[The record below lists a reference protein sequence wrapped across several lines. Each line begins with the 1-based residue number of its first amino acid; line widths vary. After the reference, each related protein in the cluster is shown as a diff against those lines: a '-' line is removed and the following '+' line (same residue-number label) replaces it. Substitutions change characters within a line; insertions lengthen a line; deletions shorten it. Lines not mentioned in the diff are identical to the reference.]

1 MLPLRHPL
9 LASQNASN
17 FQIQQCDLVIN
28 FQHTCQIMQQQRR
41 IYAGDG
47 RNSGIVAE
55 ASNEAPSDDINV
67 VNFLLRVLPKQRP
80 LMASLRDNSEN
91 VEVDVDL
98 MEWIDEDY
106 ESEHHSAAVICN
118 EIIFNFPHFYKNL
131 SLACDFL
138 RSSISTDQ
146 STRAI
151 QSSQLRCNIKLP
163 CADMLFG
170 SNSKD
175 VGQKTI
181 RSLKGRIASVQTEK
195 QIVKSRSFSC
205 SNDNCRLFM
214 MPVTQNFWF
223 FDDLEGAASSECS
236 SCKIRCLVEDVS
248 ACQVAEHQI
257 WMVAFDKECSGRF
270 KLCPVSVYEK
280 IIETP
285 QLHLG
290 CEVEM
295 VIVPLLH
302 CSRRISNAFVQI
314 VFPKRSHQLM
324 APHHCISW
332 RFLKPAH
339 LISKRPTR
347 ADSGV
352 SKPIDAKSFSKS
364 AQHSFDNIMLLH
376 KLILP
381 RWLNIGEVIRVAL
394 TAAVA
399 SCSDRFRTS
408 SSDPTDGAPLK
419 IVFRTDDQEP
429 VMVIVQTIL
438 LLLCKIFEVSFGV
451 VYPNSICTSR
461 ESRIKNEDSGF
472 ATTLHLLR
480 SGVVLLP
487 QVQELF
493 SDSKTNSAKIDILE
507 TIACGKSAVPGTCI
521 IGICCEQEPES
532 TKTKTSNQVRIDR
545 MWDLHF
551 CCKESAKT
559 ESLLGL
565 LDSAALNTQDHLDAV
580 FSDFL
585 SEAHTMFASKN
596 DELSIQQPHQ
606 DNAIFTAYAQSVA
619 MLTSAAVPSGF
630 SIVKRECNVKHLSR
644 IWRAI
649 QCANFKIMDDGD
661 CVLAC
666 VPLFLY

>member
-1 MLPLRHPL
+1 
-9 LASQNASN
+9 
-17 FQIQQCDLVIN
+17 
-28 FQHTCQIMQQQRR
+28 MQQQRR

-175 VGQKTI
+175 VGQRTI

-195 QIVKSRSFSC
+195 QIVKSRSFFC
-205 SNDNCRLFM
+205 SNDSCRLFM

-236 SCKIRCLVEDVS
+236 SCKVRCLVEDVS

-285 QLHLG
+285 QLYLG

-302 CSRRISNAFVQI
+302 CSRRISNAFV
-314 VFPKRSHQLM
+314 
-324 APHHCISW
+324 
-332 RFLKPAH
+332 
-339 LISKRPTR
+339 
-347 ADSGV
+347 
-352 SKPIDAKSFSKS
+352 
-364 AQHSFDNIMLLH
+364 
-376 KLILP
+376 
-381 RWLNIGEVIRVAL
+381 
-394 TAAVA
+394 
-399 SCSDRFRTS
+399 
-408 SSDPTDGAPLK
+408 
-419 IVFRTDDQEP
+419 
-429 VMVIVQTIL
+429 
-438 LLLCKIFEVSFGV
+438 
-451 VYPNSICTSR
+451 
-461 ESRIKNEDSGF
+461 
-472 ATTLHLLR
+472 
-480 SGVVLLP
+480 
-487 QVQELF
+487 
-493 SDSKTNSAKIDILE
+493 
-507 TIACGKSAVPGTCI
+507 
-521 IGICCEQEPES
+521 
-532 TKTKTSNQVRIDR
+532 
-545 MWDLHF
+545 
-551 CCKESAKT
+551 
-559 ESLLGL
+559 
-565 LDSAALNTQDHLDAV
+565 
-580 FSDFL
+580 
-585 SEAHTMFASKN
+585 
-596 DELSIQQPHQ
+596 
-606 DNAIFTAYAQSVA
+606 
-619 MLTSAAVPSGF
+619 
-630 SIVKRECNVKHLSR
+630 
-644 IWRAI
+644 
-649 QCANFKIMDDGD
+649 
-661 CVLAC
+661 
-666 VPLFLY
+666 